1 MRCGEVEEGE
11 RGGRPGALAPVVEVV
26 VADGLSLLRNPRTRV
41 SSTGR
46 PPGQAAARLA
56 DQEQPDSMAP
66 TLIPK
71 EVLLRI
77 LEHASNDGYAI
88 GEPDVYLDDWY
99 EDLCSYSLIARS
111 WTGPAQALLWRTDRK
126 SVV

>member
-1 MRCGEVEEGE
+1 
-11 RGGRPGALAPVVEVV
+11 
-26 VADGLSLLRNPRTRV
+26 
-41 SSTGR
+41 
-46 PPGQAAARLA
+46 
-56 DQEQPDSMAP
+56 MAP

-77 LEHASNDGYAI
+77 LEHASDDGYAI

-111 WTGPAQALLWRTDRK
+111 WTGPAQALLWRTVTVASMSESRLFMRSGANGTYETRGLRIDEYVHNASLPVDLLR
-126 SVV
+126 SCRRLE